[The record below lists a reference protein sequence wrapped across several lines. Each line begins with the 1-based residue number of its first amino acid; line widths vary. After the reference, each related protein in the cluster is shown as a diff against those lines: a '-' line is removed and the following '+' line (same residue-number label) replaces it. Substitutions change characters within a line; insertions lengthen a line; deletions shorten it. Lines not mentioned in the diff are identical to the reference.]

1 MKKKKLL
8 VQKTVLMAVCLTC
21 ALSMSAC
28 GFNKKNNQNNQ
39 NNDPLTGEQ
48 MSETDESNT
57 SQGMNTTGGNYAEF
71 DTMINDENTNP
82 NDIINYINTNIV
94 SAGVNDVEYFFRGL
108 LGFGNDIRNIDFT
121 GLEESRQYMPEDMI
135 AFMDLMKL
143 EADTPSMVM
152 SNEENRRVINMTLSE
167 MLERALLFEQHLEK
181 YPDNVTTDAAERLY
195 MEIATH
201 AITGGYDKTAGISHY
216 YKGATEDAVDQES
229 LQYYQQ
235 FAEANPDSN
244 LGRIVAEYVTIL
256 QANQFQINDAVEEFY
271 MGLQARLSV
280 NTWANTDNNGQT
292 GTNGTNGNNTTGNG
306 TNTNNTTNGTNG
318 TNTNGNNTTD
328 NGINNTNKKGNNTTG
343 NNATNNSNASN
354 TGDTVIEGTR
364 K

>member
-1 MKKKKLL
+1 MKKKNLL
-8 VQKTVLMAVCLTC
+8 VQKTVLMAVCMTC
-21 ALSMSAC
+21 VLSMSAC

-48 MSETDESNT
+48 MSETNDGAGNQNT
-57 SQGMNTTGGNYAEF
+57 AAGGTYGEF
-71 DTMINDENTNP
+71 ENMINDENTNP

-94 SAGVNDVEYFFRGL
+94 SAGVNDVEYFFRSL

-216 YKGATEDAVDQES
+216 YKGATEDVVDQES

-271 MGLQARLSV
+271 MGLQARLAV

-292 GTNGTNGNNTTGNG
+292 GTNGTNTNGNNTTGNG

-318 TNTNGNNTTD
+318 TNTTGNGT
-328 NGINNTNKKGNNTTG
+328 INNANKKGNNTTG